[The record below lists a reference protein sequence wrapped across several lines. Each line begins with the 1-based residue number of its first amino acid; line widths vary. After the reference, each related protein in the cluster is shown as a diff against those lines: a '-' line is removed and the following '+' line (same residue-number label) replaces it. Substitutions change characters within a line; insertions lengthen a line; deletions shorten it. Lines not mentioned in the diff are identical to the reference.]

1 MHENGVQAECS
12 GRSQEATVT
21 WGWGRVSWSPPNP
34 FSVKLALSTGLE
46 DQVGIECMELWGK
59 GFPGRADSVG
69 KGVELES
76 VRCGWGQQAALLVG
90 GWS

>member
-1 MHENGVQAECS
+1 
-12 GRSQEATVT
+12 
-21 WGWGRVSWSPPNP
+21 
-34 FSVKLALSTGLE
+34 
-46 DQVGIECMELWGK
+46 MELWGK